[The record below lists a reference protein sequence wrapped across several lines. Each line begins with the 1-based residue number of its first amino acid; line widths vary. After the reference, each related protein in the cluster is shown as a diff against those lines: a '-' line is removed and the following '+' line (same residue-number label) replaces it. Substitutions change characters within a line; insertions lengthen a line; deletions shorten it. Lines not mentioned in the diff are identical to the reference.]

1 MSDLPNP
8 RDHQDQANA
17 DWLFQEDAKAPAAEP
32 EPESPP
38 GAGTSDGYDIEGLDP
53 EEESVE
59 PTSVTPPVPSRPVR
73 SRVNSQSDAPTSSE
87 SELTSPQ
94 ADDPWEDRRPKRTK
108 PRPGTVDEVWT
119 RWAEWGPDLTR
130 VGIVG
135 VVLLIPLYFALAAF
149 QFGVAFL
156 ILVAGAGALGFLAYP
171 LFITMER
178 PIRITPEQA
187 LKDYYGALSHRKP
200 HYRRMW
206 LLLSSAGKQS
216 HSFNSFSQFTD
227 YWNQTLKA
235 WNSAGSAGAN
245 PLVFSVEQFK
255 SEKSAGLKEVDAKY
269 AVRVQNTK
277 QPDAEARSQLVTIR
291 LVKGPDNMWYLDDGT
306 MPPRKP

>member
-8 RDHQDQANA
+8 RDHHDQANA
-17 DWLFQEDAKAPAAEP
+17 DWLFQKDAKAPAQEP
-32 EPESPP
+32 KPESPP

-53 EEESVE
+53 EEESVD
-59 PTSVTPPVPSRPVR
+59 PAPVIPPVPSRPAR
-73 SRVNSQSDAPTSSE
+73 SRANSQ
-87 SELTSPQ
+87 
-94 ADDPWEDRRPKRTK
+94 WEDRRPKRTK

-135 VVLLIPLYFALAAF
+135 AILLIPLYFALAAF

-156 ILVAGAGALGFLAYP
+156 ILVVGVGALGYLAYP

-187 LKDYYGALSHRKP
+187 LKDYFGALSHRKP

-216 HSFNSFSQFTD
+216 HNFNTFAQFTD

-255 SEKSAGLKEVDAKY
+255 SEKSAGLKELDAKY

-277 QPDAEARSQLVTIR
+277 RPDVETRSQLVTIR

-306 MPPRKP
+306 MPPRKS